1 VIAALFLYQFGT
13 GPVKGFA
20 VTLFWGIT
28 ANIFTAVF
36 VTRWMFDYLTLKLN
50 VKKLS
55 I

>member
-1 VIAALFLYQFGT
+1 MVLFQFGT
-13 GPVKGFA
+13 GPIKGFA
-20 VTLFWGIT
+20 TTLMIGIV

-36 VTRWMFDYLTLKLN
+36 VTRLIYDSVLSGRS